1 MQHLREMNIRSAINI
16 VRQPFLTS
24 LEFILREQFVPFRVI
39 VDDGFDTQIQ
49 PLQLPESRL
58 AV

>member
-39 VDDGFDTQIQ
+39 VDDRVIV
-49 PLQLPESRL
+49 RR
-58 AV
+58 AVTC